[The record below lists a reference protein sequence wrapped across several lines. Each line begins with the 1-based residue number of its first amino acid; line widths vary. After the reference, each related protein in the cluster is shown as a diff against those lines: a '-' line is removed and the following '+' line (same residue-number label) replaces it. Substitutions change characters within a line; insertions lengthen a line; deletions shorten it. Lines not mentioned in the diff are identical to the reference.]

1 MRMQW
6 DRLLSDVR
14 CPRPRKAGD
23 EPKSSPREPFRS
35 AFEADYDRIV
45 YSAPFRR
52 LARKTQVHP
61 LAPNDQVHNRLT
73 HSIEVASVGRSLARR
88 LARWLQ
94 DRGEMPG
101 ARGED
106 VLWIVQAACVAHD
119 IGNPPFGHA
128 GEDAIREWVRS
139 HADLIFF
146 DDMDYSPAVRA
157 DWEWFEGNAQGF
169 RIAARGDNE
178 RAGYLRLTFATLGA
192 MMKYPWDSCDDR
204 AASKKKFN
212 VFSTEKTLFDPMV
225 DRMGM
230 NRADGTV
237 ARHPL
242 SFLSEAADDIC
253 YRILDLE
260 DAVEMGII
268 SEQRVREVFTRIA
281 RPESDPSP
289 LPAHRAIVIHTLI
302 EGMWKVFAD
311 DYEHIMAGD
320 REQDLKADLPPDI
333 RAAIEQVKNLY
344 VEIFA
349 HRTKVATELG
359 AYKVLGRIIRA
370 MCLATS
376 RLVKAGGYAKIGFV
390 PGRCL
395 ELAWG
400 EQYVR
405 QHERETYEWWLHQ
418 VMDYVSGLT
427 DNYARQLSRE
437 IEGT

>member
-1 MRMQW
+1 MHMQW
-6 DRLLSDVR
+6 NKLLSDLR
-14 CPRPRKAGD
+14 FSRKAG
-23 EPKSSPREPFRS
+23 EPPRISSGKAFRS

-88 LARWLQ
+88 LAKLLQ
-94 DRGEMPG
+94 DRKELPPD
-101 ARGED
+101 RCEED

-128 GEDAIREWVRS
+128 GEFAIREWVKS
-139 HADLIFF
+139 HPDMIFI
-146 DDMDYSPAVRA
+146 DGVDVSDGVGA
-157 DWEWFEGNAQGF
+157 DWKLFEGNAQGF
-169 RIAARGDNE
+169 RLSARGDNE
-178 RAGYLRLTFATLGA
+178 QAGYLRLTFATLGA
-192 MMKYPWDSCDDR
+192 MIKYPWDSQ
-204 AASKKKFN
+204 AAVAVGKVKYN
-212 VFSTEKTLFDPMV
+212 VFSTEKSLFESLV
-225 DRMGM
+225 EHMGL
-230 NRADGTV
+230 RQADGGV
-237 ARHPL
+237 VRHPL

-268 SEQRVREVFTRIA
+268 SEQRVRAVFAVICDGMTK
-281 RPESDPSP
+281 DLP
-289 LPAHRAIVIHTLI
+289 LASLRADAIHTLI
-302 EGMWKVFAD
+302 EAMWEVFES
-311 DYEHIMAGD
+311 DYANIMAGK
-320 REQDLKADLPPDI
+320 RETDLKSGLPPELSQ
-333 RAAIEQVKNLY
+333 AMQQVKDLY

-349 HRTKVATELG
+349 ERVKVAVELG
-359 AYKVLGRIIRA
+359 AYKALGRITRA

-376 RLVKAGGYAKIGFV
+376 QLVKAKGYEQTGFLAKRF
-390 PGRCL
+390 L

-400 EQYVR
+400 ERYVR
-405 QHERETYEWWLHQ
+405 QHERESYDWWLHQ